1 MTGVRPQQP
10 RPAGS
15 RPRGVR
21 FALFGETLLV
31 GVLVLVSVV
40 PLVTLLAAL
49 AAGCAHL
56 RAHVDGT
63 GSTRIG
69 TYPAR
74 LWAATPGSWPWS
86 LATLATGAL
95 LGFDAAVVRTGRLP
109 GGDVVA
115 TVCLLAAVALVVVAL
130 RAAAGWRPGARWSD
144 LLRAATVRTLR
155 TDPGGTALL
164 GLAIGGLVLVTWQ
177 LIPLVVPMTG
187 CVVLAAVAVERRP
200 AARRGPVAPD

>member
-1 MTGVRPQQP
+1 MTGIG
-10 RPAGS
+10 PAGT

-31 GVLVLVSVV
+31 GVLVLVGALA
-40 PLVTLLAAL
+40 LVTLLAAL
-49 AAGCAHL
+49 AAGCTHL

-74 LWAATPGSWPWS
+74 VWAATPGSWPWS
-86 LATLATGAL
+86 LAALAAGAL
-95 LGFDAAVVRTGRLP
+95 LGFDAAVVRTGQLP

-115 TVCLLAAVALVVVAL
+115 AVCLLAAVALVVVAL
-130 RAAAGWRPGARWSD
+130 RAAADWRPGSRWSD
-144 LLRAATVRTLR
+144 LLRAATVRAVR
-155 TDPGGTALL
+155 TDPGATALL

-187 CVVLAAVAVERRP
+187 CLVLAAVALERR
-200 AARRGPVAPD
+200 ATARRGPTAPD